1 MLADAI
7 SRACFSS
14 FTRIPGARLVD
25 ADGVFGV
32 LTNVPLT
39 FFSGIATT
47 SADAAIARTID
58 LFRSQRCPFRWWIS
72 PSAPRDLAAVLQSHG
87 LRHAYD
93 ATAMTADLTALDL
106 DAPLPPGLSIAT
118 EMEMEPWASVFV
130 AVFGR
135 PAAEAAVWLDAYAAC
150 GPEWTHFVAM
160 LDEVPVATT
169 SLLMAGELA
178 GIYHVAT
185 LPHARGRGIGA
196 AITTAALRHA
206 RAAGATT
213 AVLQSSEM
221 GFNVYRSIG
230 FAPAGALSLYDWRPD

>member
-1 MLADAI
+1 LLADAI
-7 SRACFSS
+7 SRACFRS
-14 FTRIPGARLVD
+14 FTRIPGSRLID

-47 SADAAIARTID
+47 AADAAIARTIEQ
-58 LFRSQRCPFRWWIS
+58 FQSERCPFRWWVS
-72 PSAPRDLAAVLQSHG
+72 PTAPQDLAAVLRAHG

-106 DAPLPPGLSIAT
+106 DKPLPPGLSIT
-118 EMEMEPWASVFV
+118 GNMEQWASVFV

-135 PAAEAAVWLDAYAAC
+135 AAAEAAIWLDTYAAC
-150 GPEWTHFVAM
+150 GPEWTHFVGL
-160 LDEVPVATT
+160 LDDTPVATT
-169 SLLMAGELA
+169 SLLLAGELA

-206 RAAGATT
+206 RSAGATT

-230 FAPAGALSLYDWRPD
+230 FLPAGELSLYDWRPV